1 MKATEVATVTSY
13 DRDEVLARVDLAELA
28 TEVCGPAEGRGAGA
42 KWHCPNP
49 DHPDAHPSMTVYV
62 GQRSAR
68 WKCHSC
74 GDGGTAIDLWMTTQR
89 CGVRDAIEALAERA
103 QLAPREGDDRGSDF
117 GPRRARHGPRDGRP
131 TPPDGPDPPPKPLQF
146 LPAEPAPT
154 AADPRIESYVAVA
167 AQILWGAL
175 GEPGRDWLHARG
187 FSDEVLR
194 VNRVGFDPGPRAF
207 RRDRGLPWRGAGIV
221 YPALAADGTA
231 LYFQT
236 RYLDPA
242 AAGRDKY
249 DNPSSALAVNP
260 RIAALRASD
269 ADPALDG
276 LVVVTEGIP
285 DGLAVAHAGAR
296 AAAIIGAANHGP
308 AVAQRLDQMYP
319 AGTFLV
325 VFDADHAGRRGGALL
340 GAHLAALGRDVV
352 LSAPPRIHNDIN
364 DWWKAEPDTLAD
376 ALATGARL
384 GLYRPHASSG
394 RAAHVAVANAQATS
408 RDPRSHSPAHLL
420 DSGVPGA

>member
-1 MKATEVATVTSY
+1 VTSY

-49 DHPDAHPSMTVYV
+49 DHSDAHPSMTVYV

-89 CGVRDAIEALAERA
+89 CGVRDAIEALAARG
-103 QLAPREGDDRGSDF
+103 QVAPRPGEDRRSDL
-117 GPRRARHGPRDGRP
+117 GPSRGRTGPGAPEGRP
-131 TPPDGPDPPPKPLQF
+131 STPDGPDPPPSKLIQF
-146 LPAEPAPT
+146 RAAEPAP
-154 AADPRIESYVAVA
+154 AATDPRIESYVAVA
-167 AQILWGAL
+167 AQILWGTL
-175 GEPGRDWLHARG
+175 GAPGRDWLRARG

-207 RRDRGLPWRGAGIV
+207 HRDRGLPWRGAGIV

-249 DNPSSALAVNP
+249 DNPTSALAVNP
-260 RIAALRASD
+260 RIAALCVPD

-296 AAAIIGAANHGP
+296 PAAIIGAANHGP
-308 AVAQRLDQMYP
+308 AVAHRLHRMFP
-319 AGTFLV
+319 TGTFLV
-325 VFDADHAGRRGGALL
+325 VFDADDAGRRGGALL

-352 LSAPPRIHNDIN
+352 LSAPPRGHNDIN
-364 DWWKAEPDTLAD
+364 DWWKSEPDRLAD
-376 ALATGARL
+376 TLTAGSRAGLYQPATMVATTPDPPDVTAGAGARSRTV
-384 GLYRPHASSG
+384 GPIVVQPAG
-394 RAAHVAVANAQATS
+394 TGVAGS
-408 RDPRSHSPAHLL
+408 
-420 DSGVPGA
+420 

>member
-1 MKATEVATVTSY
+1 MTSY

-28 TEVCGPAEGRGAGA
+28 TELCGPSEGRGAGA

-49 DHPDAHPSMTVYV
+49 DHPDAHPSMTVYN

-74 GDGGTAIDLWMTTQR
+74 GDGGTAIDLWMTAQR
-89 CGVRDAIEALAERA
+89 CGVRDAIEALAARG
-103 QLAPREGDDRGSDF
+103 QIAPRPGDDRRSDL
-117 GPRRARHGPRDGRP
+117 GPPRGRAGPGAPDGRP
-131 TPPDGPDPPPKPLQF
+131 STPDGPGPPPRPIQF
-146 LPAEPAPT
+146 RTAEPAP
-154 AADPRIESYVAVA
+154 AAPDPRIESYVAVA
-167 AQILWGAL
+167 AQIVWGTL
-175 GEPGRDWLHARG
+175 GGPGLDWLHARG
-187 FSDEVLR
+187 FSDDVLR
-194 VNRVGFDPGPRAF
+194 VNRVGYDPGPRAF
-207 RRDRGLPWRGAGIV
+207 HRDRGLPWRGPGIV

-231 LYFQT
+231 LYFKT

-249 DNPSSALAVNP
+249 DNPTSALAVNP
-260 RIAALRASD
+260 RVAALRVPD

-285 DGLAVAHAGAR
+285 DGLAVAHTGAR

-308 AVAQRLDQMYP
+308 AVADRLHRMFP
-319 AGTFLV
+319 TGTFLV

-352 LSAPPRIHNDIN
+352 LSAPPQSHNDLN
-364 DWWKAEPDTLAD
+364 DWWKTEPAALVD
-376 ALATGARL
+376 ALAGGARP
-384 GLYRPHASSG
+384 GLYQPDAAAAKRAMQVRATSPQAESPASPSQPP
-394 RAAHVAVANAQATS
+394 AHVA
-408 RDPRSHSPAHLL
+408 
-420 DSGVPGA
+420 DSCLPGA